1 MKDNEQEKEN
11 VIESSNNFES
21 ILRTIN
27 DTQNKAKLAIFKGI
41 LRETIPIVLYTS
53 STYEPYFTYGITST
67 SQVSFRTR
75 FFRIEDI
82 VNSLVYL
89 SLLYPMDV
97 EGNYIDTMH
106 DPYRLEKTNTIVN
119 ASISNFC
126 SVQCIDPKLVNRLS
140 INIGDKW

>member
-1 MKDNEQEKEN
+1 MSESEQEKNNET
-11 VIESSNNFES
+11 ESSNSFES

-53 STYEPYFTYGITST
+53 TTYEPFFAYGITST
-67 SQVSFRTR
+67 SQVSYRTR
-75 FFRIEDI
+75 FFRIENI

-89 SLLYPMDV
+89 SLLCPMDV
-97 EGNYIDTMH
+97 EGNYTDTKH
-106 DPYRLEKTNTIVN
+106 VPYRLEKTNTIVI
-119 ASISNFC
+119 ASIQNFC